1 MVDVNVYDVALLLPV
16 TSQQCTYTAMKKGT
30 VQTSMIN
37 HHTYHTCFG
46 IQFDTFLKEN
56 FYDITMALA

>member
-1 MVDVNVYDVALLLPV
+1 VVDVNVYDVALLLPV

-30 VQTSMIN
+30 VHTSMIN
-37 HHTYHTCFG
+37 HHTCFG